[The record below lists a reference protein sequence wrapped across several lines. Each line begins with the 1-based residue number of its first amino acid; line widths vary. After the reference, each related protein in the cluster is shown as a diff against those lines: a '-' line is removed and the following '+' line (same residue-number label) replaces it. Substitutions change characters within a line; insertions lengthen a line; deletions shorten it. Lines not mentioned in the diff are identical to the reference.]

1 MQWND
6 PSPDKNFFHVCDVGL
21 KPTNWLVT
29 DEINTKNALRL
40 NIELSYTMRNCPDC
54 KTEFYLYVHHS
65 ATKKKAD
72 PTKVNFTLIST
83 VTPAVKPVVENYE
96 YTFNTSVAAEH
107 PFVYFAFL
115 DKGACMVLKRVKVS
129 YNYCGAKDGGQL
141 VSFPR
146 RSSPYNDSSS
156 GYVEGRCSDENSVN
170 KTKLLAMC
178 TSSGEWKMSD
188 DAKCLCK
195 PAYGFKGSKCEG
207 TCTCIIW

>member
-1 MQWND
+1 M
-6 PSPDKNFFHVCDVGL
+6 
-21 KPTNWLVT
+21 T
-29 DEINTKNALRL
+29 DAINTKNVLQL
-40 NIELSYTMRNCPDC
+40 DIELSYTMKNCSDC
-54 KTEFYLYVHHS
+54 ITEFYLFVLHS
-65 ATKKKAD
+65 ATKRTASPD
-72 PTKVNFTLIST
+72 PTKVTFTLIST
-83 VTPAVKPVVENYE
+83 VTPAVKPLVEKYE

-207 TCTCIIW
+207 TC